1 MYDDLWIKVFETL
14 GWEEDLNNLRKVNKN
29 FNKLIKFKH
38 LSGLKI
44 IEENKYLLDYNF
56 KNIRWLSCPNLGLT
70 SLPALPLNKI
80 LDCEGNQLTSLPA
93 LPLNKELLCSH
104 NLLI

>member
-14 GWEEDLNNLRKVNKN
+14 GWEEDLNNLRKVNKS

-44 IEENKYLLDYNF
+44 KEKNKYLLEYNL
-56 KNIRWLSCPNLGLT
+56 KNIT
-70 SLPALPLNKI
+70 IIDAVNKNEMDI
-80 LDCEGNQLTSLPA
+80 NKLKSNELIAYNGNNYCNVL
-93 LPLNKELLCSH
+93 
-104 NLLI
+104 